1 MTRADDPAP
10 ARPECPITTEIT
22 SRGLIAIL
30 RAPTAEHFPVIA
42 DTLLASGIHAIEITL
57 TTHGALQ
64 CIRELTTAYGQEAV
78 VGAGTVMTADQA
90 QACIDAGARFLVSP
104 VSVPE
109 VARTARNAGVAAY
122 PGALT
127 PTEINAADCTGAPA
141 VKLFPASAV
150 SPRYVSDLRGPLPGI
165 PLIPTGGI
173 SLTDIPAWT
182 AAGVAAVGLGTPLVG
197 AAATEGADD
206 RLAVRCRQALAAVAE
221 GRAAQ

>member
-42 DTLLASGIHAIEITL
+42 DTLLAAGIHAIEITL
-57 TTHGALQ
+57 TTHGALR

-78 VGAGTVMTADQA
+78 IGAGTVMTADQA
-90 QACIDAGARFLVSP
+90 QTCIDAGARFLVSP
-104 VSVPE
+104 VSAPE
-109 VARTARNAGVAAY
+109 VARTARAAGVAAY

-127 PTEINAADCTGAPA
+127 PTEINAADHTGAPA
-141 VKLFPASAV
+141 VKLFPASSV

-173 SLTDIPAWT
+173 SLTEVPAWT

-197 AAATEGADD
+197 AAATEGADG
-206 RLAVRCRQALAAVAE
+206 RLAARCRQALAAVSE
-221 GRAAQ
+221 GRAAR